1 MCKQLLSLG
10 LDVGTSTTCLIL
22 SRLQVQNTAG
32 SFSVP
37 KMQITGREILYQS
50 PVYFTP
56 LIGHDLVDGAA
67 IRAIVEAEYRKAGI
81 NRKDV
86 DTGAVIITGETS
98 RKENARAVLAELSG
112 FAGDF
117 VVATAGPDLESILA
131 AKGAGAVHYSQ
142 KTGKTLLHI
151 DIGGGTSNL
160 ALIREGNIVATGCV
174 NVGGRLIKLDK
185 SGCVSYI
192 SPVLQGITSVKIGDT
207 PSVSQLEEVV
217 RQLTQVL
224 EMAAGLLP
232 PSPLLARFMTQE
244 VGSPWQPP
252 PTAVI
257 CFSGGVAACIGK
269 ETDPLTYGDLG
280 PLLAKAIVQS
290 RLCQGEYLL
299 GQETLRATVIGAGS
313 HSTQLSGS
321 TVFYKN
327 VQLPIQNLP
336 VAAAT
341 AQEQTDP
348 EAISRLLHRADGQ
361 AILYCPGYS
370 SPNYLQVKALAQAI
384 YHAIG
389 DNPTYICTGADMAK
403 ALGHCLSLLQKP
415 DTPCLC
421 IDGPE
426 LTGESFLDI
435 GNPIG
440 PALPVIIKTLVLQS

>member
-37 KMQITGREILYQS
+37 KIQITGREILYQS

-192 SPVLQGITSVKIGDT
+192 SPVLEGVTSLKVGDT

-232 PSPLLARFMTQE
+232 PSPLLTHFMTQE
-244 VGSPWQPP
+244 VGRPWQPP
-252 PTAVI
+252 RAAVMLTAA
-257 CFSGGVAACIGK
+257 SGALVPMATMVRPITSWGMWNLAAML
-269 ETDPLTYGDLG
+269 EAPSTNQSAPLTSSTK
-280 PLLAKAIVQS
+280 PAASS
-290 RLCQGEYLL
+290 RTCKSMF
-299 GQETLRATVIGAGS
+299 I
-313 HSTQLSGS
+313 
-321 TVFYKN
+321 
-327 VQLPIQNLP
+327 
-336 VAAAT
+336 
-341 AQEQTDP
+341 
-348 EAISRLLHRADGQ
+348 IS
-361 AILYCPGYS
+361 I
-370 SPNYLQVKALAQAI
+370 
-384 YHAIG
+384 
-389 DNPTYICTGADMAK
+389 
-403 ALGHCLSLLQKP
+403 
-415 DTPCLC
+415 
-421 IDGPE
+421 
-426 LTGESFLDI
+426 
-435 GNPIG
+435 
-440 PALPVIIKTLVLQS
+440 